1 MNKVTFKHEWWWF
14 QEKST
19 RALGFLPFVLI
30 RSLVIIIIA
39 MFLYQYFEGSFLS
52 CAMIYMPI
60 LRLTVSQ
67 FSQLPLSKVWK
78 TFGNSWEWTH
88 DACST
93 SDCFN
98 LKNMA
103 PWPPTVMLSWRR
115 PKWIWLV
122 EFSELNA
129 VFRNQEQTFIG
140 TRINQELIKS
150 KVIKL
155 FTIRQSN

>member
-1 MNKVTFKHEWWWF
+1 MNTVTFKHEWLWF

-30 RSLVIIIIA
+30 RPLIIIIIA
-39 MFLYQYFEGSFLS
+39 MFLYQFFEGSFLS
-52 CAMIYMPI
+52 CAMM
-60 LRLTVSQ
+60 RLTVSQ
-67 FSQLPLSKVWK
+67 FSQLPLSKFWK
-78 TFGNSWEWTH
+78 TFGNSWEWTQA
-88 DACST
+88 DCST
-93 SDCFN
+93 SDFFN

-115 PKWIWLV
+115 PKWILLV
-122 EFSELNA
+122 EFSKLNA

-155 FTIRQSN
+155 FTIRQSY